1 MKDKTAA
8 TPENT
13 TPTTPEATGRKPRGP
28 NVLAGKS
35 VKLVHNNK
43 TGNYDMHFGDRK
55 YQIRFQSPEANP
67 VLANPLAGGMNHQSG
82 PHSFYLSFI
91 GDKLTLVTNLSSDT
105 VEGETAEPVASVS
118 VKLDSPLIQW
128 IRVVTELSVDKAL
141 RLK

>member
-1 MKDKTAA
+1 MKDKTVA

-13 TPTTPEATGRKPRGP
+13 AGAAPEATGRKPRGP

-43 TGNYDMHFGDRK
+43 TGNYDLAFGDKK

-67 VLANPLAGGMNHQSG
+67 VLAYPLAGGISHQSG
-82 PHSFYLSFI
+82 PHSFHLTFT
-91 GDKLTLVTNLSSDT
+91 GDKLTHVTNLSVDSD
-105 VEGETAEPVASVS
+105 GEPTDPVASIS
-118 VKLDSPLIQW
+118 VKLDSPLIKW
-128 IRVVTELSVDKAL
+128 IRVLTELSVEKAL